1 MKRLYLLPDGSFRV
15 VSDNLDKNRFPDE
28 VGSGEALNKV
38 TIIGRVRHR
47 MGEGGLW
54 LERIGKRLID
64 VVVAVCNAL
73 CSVTHRMSAVR

>member
-47 MGEGGLW
+47 MGEGGL
-54 LERIGKRLID
+54 
-64 VVVAVCNAL
+64 
-73 CSVTHRMSAVR
+73 